1 MGESVSATY
10 CGPDGSRIEERLG
23 ADEDEGHCRW
33 CLLARLELPDMDEA
47 VESLLLAP
55 RRCGAR
61 GTLPMPERSP
71 VRPTTLPISVVVR
84 SMDMTPGAD
93 ARRSCLSAPPCGLY
107 VARDMAD
114 RLDALLVRPLALGS
128 RSESIVLAQVLYRL

>member
-1 MGESVSATY
+1 MEV
-10 CGPDGSRIEERLG
+10 RRG
-23 ADEDEGHCRW
+23 AEEDEGHCRW
-33 CLLARLELPDMDEA
+33 CLLVRLEVPDMEEA

-71 VRPTTLPISVVVR
+71 VRPMTLPISVEVR

-93 ARRSCLSAPPCGLY
+93 ARRSCLSAPPWALW
-107 VARDMAD
+107 VARDIAD
-114 RLDALLVRPLALGS
+114 MFDALLVRPLALGS
-128 RSESIVLAQVLYRL
+128 RSASIARFGMFQSWL